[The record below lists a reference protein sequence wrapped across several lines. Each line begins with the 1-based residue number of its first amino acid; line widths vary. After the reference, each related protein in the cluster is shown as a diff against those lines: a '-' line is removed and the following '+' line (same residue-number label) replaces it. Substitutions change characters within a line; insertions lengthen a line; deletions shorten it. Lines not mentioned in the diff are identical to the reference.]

1 MHLDFEKTD
10 FSTYAT
16 DICIIGGGVAA
27 ITMARRLL
35 AAGRTVTMLESGG
48 IDYEPATAD
57 LNQRR

>member
-16 DICIIGGGVAA
+16 DICIVGGGVAA

-35 AAGRTVTMLESGG
+35 ARGRTVTIPEAGG
-48 IDYEPATAD
+48 AGSRAGATQAD
-57 LNQRR
+57 D